1 MKINVL
7 KYFAAAALV
16 AAGCSDAVTAGPE
29 FMDYASFEDDRV
41 EMTFHA
47 GNGSMIFEEVDN
59 PKKEGLNTTDRCG
72 HVISGGGEN
81 EFIWSEPFGRN
92 FDFTANP
99 PIFKMKVIAPKA
111 GLRVWMKLE
120 PVNITDDILPVEV
133 KNVLTKT
140 AGQWEELV
148 FDFSEFAP
156 RSNWYRKIVLMFDAG
171 HTTIDQEWFFDEITG
186 PSDDLTKISLF
197 QRYEG
202 NPVFY
207 PEGTQNWRDSHIA
220 NASIISPA
228 DSPDG
233 NWWMYVRGS
242 GNVPDYHDQIGLF
255 TQPADDFKPFGPW
268 NEYKGNPVI
277 PHGPEGSF
285 DEWHLLDCAAV
296 KGPDGTVYVYYK
308 GRMKNDNGSM
318 DPTSA
323 IGVAYSK
330 DGGYTFTKK
339 DGPWKKPGGPSDAV
353 YHDGKFYIFCG
364 PWVHVTEDP
373 LSYEKSTTYR
383 ILEMGDGPA
392 EFDRASLWGS
402 MVFRLEE
409 IDKWFIAYQG
419 MSIRNDFPDRFHV
432 AYSDDLLH
440 WTKVK
445 NDQPLYG
452 RGSAGEWDQGGMW
465 CPEIIEHDGML
476 YLYYEGWGYKGHVKD
491 RNAPYFGGNSSIGVA
506 YASKEDFLR
515 WCGLI
520 N

>member
-1 MKINVL
+1 MRRYIL
-7 KYFAAAALV
+7 LLASAAV
-16 AAGCSDAVTAGPE
+16 MAAGCQSSCEDGIQ

-47 GNGSMIFEEVDN
+47 GNDSMLCDEVDN
-59 PKKEGLNTTDRCG
+59 PKREGLNTTARCG
-72 HVISGGGEN
+72 RVISGGGEN

-99 PIFKMKVIAPKA
+99 PVFKMLVLAPEA
-111 GLRVWMKLE
+111 GARVWMKLE
-120 PVNITDDILPVEV
+120 PESFNSGIAAVEV
-133 KNVLTKT
+133 KNVRTTK
-140 AGQWEELV
+140 AGEWEELV

-156 RSNWYRKIVLMFDAG
+156 RSSWYRKIVIMFDAG
-171 HTTIDQEWFFDEITG
+171 NTSFDKEWYFDEIKG

-197 QRYEG
+197 KRYEG

-207 PEGTQNWRDSHIA
+207 PEGSGNWRDAHIA

-242 GNVPDYHDQIGLF
+242 GHTPDYHDQIGLF

-268 NEYKGNPVI
+268 NEYEGNPVI
-277 PHGPEGSF
+277 PHGPKGSY

-308 GRMKNDNGSM
+308 GRMYNDNGSM
-318 DPTSA
+318 DPTCS
-323 IGVAYSK
+323 IGCAYSK
-330 DGGYTFTKK
+330 DGGYTFTKLPE
-339 DGPWKKPGGPSDAV
+339 PWMKNAGHSDAV

-364 PWVHVTEDP
+364 PRVYVTEDP
-373 LSYEKSTTYR
+373 LSSEKAQLHQ
-383 ILEMGDGPA
+383 ILNLGDGPS
-392 EFDRASLWGS
+392 EFDRASVWGS
-402 MVFRLEE
+402 MVFRLEGV
-409 IDKWFIAYQG
+409 DKWFLAYQG

-432 AYSDDLLH
+432 AYSDDLLN
-440 WTKVK
+440 WTKVE

-452 RGSAGEWDQGGMW
+452 RGSEGEWDQGGMW
-465 CPEIIEHDGML
+465 CPEIIEHEGML
-476 YLYYEGWGYKGHVKD
+476 YLYYEGWGFKGHVKD

-506 YASKEDFLR
+506 YASKEDFLK
-515 WCGLI
+515 WCGL
-520 N
+520 